1 MQSKLKKYIIKSAL
15 ITSIII
21 WAIGSHLKD
30 FTNILAESI
39 IAPFLEVDINNDGK
53 SDIYQIIKWR
63 VNIGNL
69 SFPIGEVIKAILELL
84 FKIILIYGAFLLI
97 FNYTEFIK

>member
-1 MQSKLKKYIIKSAL
+1 MQSKLKKYIVKSAL

-21 WAIGSHLKD
+21 WALGSHLKD
-30 FTNILAESI
+30 FTDV
-39 IAPFLEVDINNDGK
+39 IANAVISPFLEIDINNDGK
-53 SDIYQIIKWR
+53 SDIHQIVKWKL
-63 VNIGNL
+63 NFGNL
-69 SFPIGEVIKAILELL
+69 SFPIGQVIKAILELL

>member
-30 FTNILAESI
+30 FTNILSESI
-39 IAPFLEVDINNDGK
+39 ITPFLEVDINNDGE
-53 SDIYQIIKWR
+53 SDIHQILEWKL
-63 VNIGNL
+63 NYGNL
-69 SFPIGEVIKAILELL
+69 SFPIGQIIKAILELL
-84 FKIILIYGAFLLI
+84 FKIILIYGTFLLI